1 MDMARVGGIIAG
13 RRKAKGLTQMQLAE
27 RVGVTNKAVSK
38 WERGL
43 NYPDIALLELLAAS
57 LELTVPELLR
67 NISLYIVEKRYNIW
81 NGTF

>member
-67 NISLYIVEKRYNIW
+67 NISLYIR
-81 NGTF
+81 